1 MHHAFTGS
9 TRKARQVNLSG
20 RGNTNPWANLPGSTK
35 SSHTPPAAQSTVA
48 HAQADRVRRQQERER
63 LTASKQV
70 QKTWRGHQSRRRQK
84 AKWRAEWDKQ
94 EQDRLQVSSD
104 FEYSTLLGSDA
115 TVPGYTSARLL
126 LSQLRLLVH
135 FQEFRQDIGRLQ
147 SDLHRVLLFG
157 KALQES
163 HALLKD
169 DLLLSE
175 SSRSLAKLGRFAARH
190 IKSIGSSS
198 TTTANDQDTINLSGL
213 IISIARLIPK
223 QVNVD
228 ARLYMQVLRKLL
240 LPMRNP
246 QVQEAGTVALTSV
259 LSAST
264 AQSMEPYRAFAFEV
278 LCDDL
283 LSRNSRTLEIL
294 TAKLDLGL
302 LSQAIASPPQH
313 GKHAVSEARTDY
325 DQQLWQMAY
334 LIWMYRHVGGEKV
347 TAVAS
352 DFIRALS
359 ALLSKNADAIASRF
373 EVEDNSMDIDG
384 PESRLPLPRF
394 IKESLA
400 YIIRQDF
407 VRTAIS
413 KLTQPD
419 STQGV
424 GRNSSLNSARHL
436 ADYAVSMLRAFPSKA
451 SDVRMW
457 IYQSSILS
465 STGRSV
471 SAVQF
476 FWANTSRAK
485 VFLEI
490 SQSHRKVMSALTEA
504 APESHQIGQQAVT
517 AVQIQTWKEEWR
529 IILLFLE
536 LYTFVLKIMDDDEFF
551 SLDQLELQDHA
562 QKNAVG
568 FKRGALP
575 LSDIASLT
583 TFLKNMAFV
592 LYWNAGDLAATNSLD
607 DHRYIA
613 ELFGAPE
620 SRTLPPVPLER
631 PPSQTLTGNGV
642 SQAYLK
648 DLTTGL
654 LRMLHERDSRR
665 NFLPKNHWLMTNQVD
680 MTGFI
685 PSVVAEEEKRHE
697 LGDDDD
703 DEQDVDNL
711 DYEDGP
717 DAFTIP
723 QLSSFFGIR
732 QPHTPRSMA
741 SQQATRMERQRAQM
755 RKKLLVQSLAP
766 RLEIL
771 RNLPFFI
778 PFEVRVQIFRQ
789 FVYRDQVR
797 RRNGAVDPDSWR
809 MHIAHTTQGR
819 DVDGRPLA
827 LDVIGRQH
835 AEIHRESVFEDAFAS
850 YYPLGEGLKEPIQIS
865 FIDKFGAP
873 EAGID
878 GGGVTKEFLMSVTS
892 EALDPNASLSMFQE
906 NDQRFLYPNP
916 ILLEETTEQLRAIG
930 IKQGT
935 ESYAYNVREFLRRFE
950 FFGRVIGKCLYEGI
964 LIDVNFAGF
973 FLLKWALTGGSTTA
987 TTETSYRASI
997 NDLRDFDDQLYSGL
1011 LKLKNY
1017 NGDVEND
1024 FGLNFTINDEINV
1037 SEGKEANKTITHE
1050 LIPKGSV
1057 TPVNNLN
1064 RHMYIDRVVRY
1075 RLQQQPQ
1082 FVTNAFLK
1090 GLGQIIQ
1097 PMWLAMFNQK
1107 ELQKLI
1113 GGDNTELDI
1122 SDLRRNTQ
1130 YGGVYVI
1137 GDDGL
1142 EHPTVELFWK
1152 VMREMNDEDRRKVL
1166 KFVTSTPRAPLLGF
1180 SHLNPQFSIRD
1191 SSDDQSRLPST
1202 STCMNLLKLPRYGS
1216 KQAMKEKLLYAV
1228 NSGAGFDLS

>member
-35 SSHTPPAAQSTVA
+35 SSHGAPAAQSTIA
-48 HAQADRVRRQQERER
+48 QAQADRLRRQQERER

-70 QKTWRGHQSRRRQK
+70 QKTWRGHQSRRLHK
-84 AKWRAEWDKQ
+84 AKWREEWDKQ
-94 EQDRLQVSSD
+94 EQERLHIPGDV
-104 FEYSTLLGSDA
+104 EYSTIFESDSA
-115 TVPGYTSARLL
+115 VPEYTSARLL

-135 FQEFRQDIGRLQ
+135 FQEFRRGIGRLQ
-147 SDLHRVLLFG
+147 KDLYRLLYFG
-157 KALQES
+157 QALQES
-163 HALLKD
+163 SALLED
-169 DLLLSE
+169 DLLLTE
-175 SSRSLAKLGRFAARH
+175 SGPSLAKLGRFAARY
-190 IKSIGSSS
+190 ISSIEASLE
-198 TTTANDQDTINLSGL
+198 TPVNDQGAIKLSEL
-213 IISIARLIPK
+213 IVFLAQLIPK
-223 QVNVD
+223 QMNAD
-228 ARLYMQVLRKLL
+228 AGLYMQVLRQLL
-240 LPMRNP
+240 VPRHKP
-246 QVQEAGTVALTSV
+246 RVQEAGTVALTEL
-259 LSAST
+259 LSTST
-264 AQSMEPYRAFAFEV
+264 QFNEPYRAFLSEV

-283 LSRNSRTLEIL
+283 LANNSKILEIL
-294 TAKLDLGL
+294 TAEVSQGL
-302 LSQAIASPPQH
+302 LSQAIASPPIL
-313 GKHAVSEARTDY
+313 GNHALSEVRTDY

-334 LIWMYRHVGGEKV
+334 LIWMYRHDGGEKV

-359 ALLSKNADAIASRF
+359 ALLSNNADAIAGRF
-373 EVEDNSMDIDG
+373 EVEDNSMDIECS
-384 PESRLPLPRF
+384 ESRLPLPRF
-394 IKESLA
+394 VKENLA
-400 YIIRQDF
+400 YITRQDF

-419 STQGV
+419 PTQKV
-424 GRNSSLNSARHL
+424 GRTSSLVSARNL

-457 IYQSSILS
+457 IYQSSIPS

-471 SAVQF
+471 SAAQF
-476 FWANTSRAK
+476 FWSNTSGAK
-485 VFLEI
+485 VFSEI
-490 SQSHRKVMSALTEA
+490 SQSHRRVMSVLTEA
-504 APESHQIGQQAVT
+504 APDSHQIGQQPVT
-517 AVQIQTWKEEWR
+517 AAQVQTWKEEWR

-536 LYTFVLKIMDDDEFF
+536 LYTFVLKIMDDDDFF

-562 QKNAVG
+562 QKKASG
-568 FKRGALP
+568 FVRGALP

-592 LYWNAGDLAATNSLD
+592 LYWNAGDLASTNSLD
-607 DHRYIA
+607 DQRYIA

-620 SRTLPPVPLER
+620 SRSLPPAVQER
-631 PPSQTLTGNGV
+631 SPSQKLTGNGV
-642 SQAYLK
+642 SQVYLK

-697 LGDDDD
+697 LGDEEDDD
-703 DEQDVDNL
+703 QDADNL
-711 DYEDGP
+711 DYENGR
-717 DAFTIP
+717 DAFAIP
-723 QLSSFFGIR
+723 QLSSAFGIR
-732 QPHTPRSMA
+732 SPHTPRSMA

-892 EALDPNASLSMFQE
+892 EALDPNGSLSMFQE
-906 NDQRFLYPNP
+906 NDQRYLYPNP
-916 ILLEETTEQLRAIG
+916 LLLEETTGHLRAIG

-935 ESYAYNVREFLRRFE
+935 ESYAYNVREFLRRYE
-950 FFGRVIGKCLYEGI
+950 FFGRVIGKCLYESI

-987 TTETSYRASI
+987 TTESAYRASI
-997 NDLRDFDDQLYSGL
+997 NDLKDFDEQLYSGL

-1017 NGDVEND
+1017 DGDVEND

-1037 SEGKEANKTITHE
+1037 SEGRDTNKTITHE
-1050 LIPKGSV
+1050 LIPRGSV

-1082 FVTNAFLK
+1082 LITNAFLR
-1090 GLGQIIQ
+1090 GLGQIVQ

-1113 GGDNTELDI
+1113 GGDNSELDI

-1130 YGGVYVI
+1130 YGGLYVI

-1152 VMREMNDEDRRKVL
+1152 VMREMNDADRRKVL

-1191 SSDDQSRLPST
+1191 SSEDQTRLPST

-1216 KQAMKEKLLYAV
+1216 KQTMKEKLLYAV